1 MFAFVG
7 ASFEHATKMAL
18 HINYARCTRWFQLQE
33 FHLKSNKMY
42 ELNYW
47 KKSITHKKTQS
58 KRSQLIKFMY
68 WAHFIPVKEIIRIY
82 ACGFCLFQQFHSL
95 VYFGF
100 FVDIGIY
107 FAPEHIWLSLGQWNI
122 LSFVCL
128 LRIFNCELTHKSLTG
143 R

>member
-100 FVDIGIY
+100 FCRHRYLFCARTYLVVAGPVKY
-107 FAPEHIWLSLGQWNI
+107 S
-122 LSFVCL
+122 
-128 LRIFNCELTHKSLTG
+128 IFCVLAENLQLWINT
-143 R
+143 